1 MTIDTQKKFY
11 SLVQQWLDSL
21 LVERGFSK
29 HTIDAYEQDLV
40 AFINYYEEVDASLEH
55 VTEEDLLMFVVWLR
69 QRGDSH
75 RTVARRLS
83 AIRGFFEWAFEMK
96 YIARNPAELLDAPKI
111 PSYLPEVLT
120 RQEVNDLLLAQD
132 INTKLGFRDRT
143 ILELMYAAGL
153 RVSEVTNMQ
162 VLDIDFQRSIVRVFG
177 KGRKERLVPLHS
189 TAHKILQTYVDEWRL
204 QFCPIVP
211 ELFVNRSG
219 KALTRQAIWKIIK
232 RYAMIAQIQVPIS
245 PHTLRHSFA
254 THLLE
259 GGADLR
265 SVQMLLGH
273 SDLAATELYTHIRSD
288 MINKIYEKAHPRCTT
303 E

>member
-1 MTIDTQKKFY
+1 MNLNTKKI
-11 SLVQQWLDSL
+11 SLIHQWLDSL
-21 LVERGFSK
+21 LAERGFSN
-29 HTIDAYEQDLV
+29 HTIDAYEQDLL
-40 AFINYYEEVDASLEH
+40 ALMNYHEEAGVDLES
-55 VTEEDLLMFVVWLR
+55 VTDQNLLMFVVWLR

-75 RTVARRLS
+75 RTIARRLS
-83 AIRGFFEWAFEMK
+83 AIRGFFAWAFEMG
-96 YIARNPAELLDAPKI
+96 YIKNNPAELLDAPKI
-111 PSYLPEVLT
+111 PSYLPEILT
-120 RQEVNDLLLAQD
+120 RQEVDALLSVQD
-132 INTKLGFRDRT
+132 MHTKLGFRDRA

-153 RVSEVTNMQ
+153 RVSELTGLH

-177 KGRKERLVPLHS
+177 KGRKERLVPLHN
-189 TAHKILQTYVDEWRL
+189 TAHKILQAYLNDWRG
-204 QFCPIVP
+204 QFSPTVS

-219 KALTRQAIWKIIK
+219 KALTRQAVWKIIK
-232 RYAMIAQIQVPIS
+232 RHAMVAQIQVSIS

-273 SDLAATELYTHIRSD
+273 TDLAATELYTHMRSD
-288 MINKIYEKAHPRCTT
+288 LINKIYEKAHPRCIS